1 MSDYDG
7 KFFVFKSSD
16 GESSKIQ
23 INYDFADSCLLGE
36 SQLNIY
42 RDNIFNDVGTSYN
55 NPFRIKLNNLYSV
68 KEFENVFGKLFDIFP
83 VLSARIIRDGDEVFF
98 RFDSDPQI
106 IVGSCDDVGSFVSP
120 FNLDESLSKFLIVE
134 NDGVTYLYVDLHE
147 LIFDYSS
154 LNIIVD
160 NLLTLLDGK
169 DVDYDD
175 DGVLRQFSLEDYM
188 VDSKYK
194 RNVENAYESILSDY
208 DSVSDLLPSIK
219 MEENS
224 DFRYNSSFSIDL
236 DYFNRFLDDY
246 SISPDQFFACVFAYT
261 LSRFTESS
269 KVLFDWAV
277 DIRDQMDSLYSLG
290 NFTYHLPLIFDCEN
304 QSVDSY
310 LDYSLKSFN
319 SSYDYIFYPFGILKD
334 KFGLNSNIQFQFTS
348 KTYDVIE
355 ELSHDFFY
363 ELSFYIS
370 CDDDGVVDIKVLY
383 SDKYSFEFIER
394 FVGVYKSILLNMMCV
409 DDLAHIDYISSSDL
423 DLLDS
428 YNDTDAILNYG
439 DVLEAFNDN
448 LSKYPDNNLVLY
460 KDRSYSY
467 GEGAFIADKIAKQ
480 LVKLGINSQDSVAFL
495 TERCEYYMFCVLGV
509 LSVGGVYVPLDD
521 KQPDERIKF
530 ILEDTDSSV
539 VIVTDETYDRASA
552 LTDKVLF
559 NISDIFKGDIGC
571 IDYLPVVYSDLASVF
586 YTSGSTGVSKGVK
599 IPRKALIYWV
609 ENYIRRYGFDEK
621 DVYGLFSTI
630 SFSVCNFPIN
640 LVISSGGCLD
650 VVPDDIRYDML
661 ELNEYFIGHNVSHTF
676 ITTQVGKLF
685 VESVDETSLDV
696 LLVGGEKLGDFV
708 SFREFRFV
716 ECYGMTEFGFVACI
730 DNVEKLDSSSVG
742 FINSNVKVYVL
753 DDELRRVPVGAVGEL
768 CISGYQLAEG
778 YLNRDV
784 ETDYAFINNPYDDC
798 EGFNRLYRT
807 GDMVRFLPD
816 GSLALVGRRDSQFK
830 IRGNRVELSEV
841 EGVIR
846 EVDSVDDVTVQT
858 VKNGFNNELVAYVVS
873 IDNNQYVVEKEI
885 RDYILNNK
893 PEYMV
898 PSFVI
903 FMDEIPL
910 TVNGKVDK
918 RALPEV
924 DVESLHGEYV
934 APRSEVETLIIDAFE
949 NVLNQKGIGLFDDFV
964 HLGGDSLTAIQ
975 VISFLQKNY
984 VSCSARDILIY
995 KTPYL
1000 IAQNLELYDENINY
1014 DSIQGEID
1022 LSTIQSF
1029 FLDKIQNY
1037 DNHESIVCCLS
1048 ESQMGVYLDEMVN
1061 DKNIAYSTAM
1071 TYECDL
1077 SCSVEEIKNVI
1088 FSIIDKHPILKGRI
1102 INDGEDV
1109 FLVCDSY
1116 PLVEVVGSDDTSSL
1130 VRPFD
1135 LEDYLARFYIIDTT
1149 DRKAIFFDIHHII
1162 SDATTLSIIE
1172 EELNDGFDGILD
1184 DELDLGFVY
1193 SCYDDYMIKFDSSY
1207 EDAHRFFADILSD
1220 VDDIDGLLDDV
1231 DGSDGSVILP
1241 IHGVRDKIE
1250 KFAYDKGITAGN
1262 LFYSV
1267 FAYCLSR
1274 FTGNSRV
1281 SFNILENG
1289 RHKVYVQD
1297 SVGMFVRTTPVVI
1310 DSKDLSV
1317 DDYVCY
1323 VSDLVLES
1331 MGNNFYPF
1339 RLLASEF
1346 NLNNDIA
1353 FEYNYDLNDMS
1364 FVDNEVIVIDDVSDR
1379 VSEFLCTVNDLED
1392 GYSVTISH
1400 SNKYSQQTAKHFVY
1414 AFKEILTQILE
1425 RVNMGDIDYVS
1436 SEDLELL
1443 DSYND
1448 TGCDFE
1454 YDDVL
1459 DAFND
1464 NLKKYEHNVL
1474 VGYKDKSFTFG
1485 ESAFIAN
1492 EIAGHLENMGLARQ
1506 DFIALFVERSE
1517 WFLLSCLGVLSMGGV
1532 YVPIDID
1539 YPDERIVLMLK
1550 DTDSKVVLVSDETEE
1565 RMCEIISDNGLD
1577 IDVLNLDTFEDDIGS
1592 LSHLDNVS
1600 VDVDDVACVLLILFY
1615 GM

>member
-685 VESVDETSLDV
+685 VESVDDTSLDV

-873 IDNNQYVVEKEI
+873 IDNT
-885 RDYILNNK
+885 
-893 PEYMV
+893 
-898 PSFVI
+898 
-903 FMDEIPL
+903 L

-1172 EELNDGFDGILD
+1172 EELNDGFEGILD

-1600 VDVDDVACVLLILFY
+1600 VDVDDVACVLYTSGTTGIPKGVLVIILFY